1 MIYNC
6 NCGKKFKRIGAF
18 KRHRG
23 ICEILREKPNIQKK
37 ELEEISDIPPL
48 DEIWLI
54 IKTLVY
60 ENKKL
65 KEEIKKIK
73 SSVGIQNQR
82 VNILEWLNINKRS
95 ETNYEEW
102 VKHFEISK
110 YDLSKIFELGFMY
123 GMIDIL
129 ENILNNEFIKAYN
142 QKINKLYIYK
152 NTKWVLLNINDFKSL
167 ILKIQQ
173 KLLNHFLKWCNKN
186 PNIVYDAQ
194 SDEYALKT
202 KELMGGKK
210 KFSQTIKPLYNRLY
224 RTLKKDFKEET
235 KF

>member
-1 MIYNC
+1 
-6 NCGKKFKRIGAF
+6 
-18 KRHRG
+18 
-23 ICEILREKPNIQKK
+23 
-37 ELEEISDIPPL
+37 
-48 DEIWLI
+48 
-54 IKTLVY
+54 
-60 ENKKL
+60 
-65 KEEIKKIK
+65 
-73 SSVGIQNQR
+73 
-82 VNILEWLNINKRS
+82 
-95 ETNYEEW
+95 
-102 VKHFEISK
+102 
-110 YDLSKIFELGFMY
+110 LGFMY

-186 PNIVYDAQ
+186 PNIVYDPQ